1 MMDMQGYSEAES
13 RRYAERYIGWPGH
26 SPSYKI
32 GALKIQELRE
42 RAQLRLGKRFS
53 LKDFHDQVLSDGV
66 LPMHLLETK
75 IDNWI
80 ASQPFK

>member
-1 MMDMQGYSEAES
+1 MVLLYLVAES
-13 RRYAERYIGWPGH
+13 RRYTERYIGWPGH

-42 RAQLRLGKRFS
+42 RARLRLGKRFS
-53 LKDFHDQVLSDGV
+53 LKNFHDQVLSDGV

-80 ASQPFK
+80 ATQTSK